1 MDGEKSLACWVEY
14 NIHLRSTSMNDAISV
29 LVDFVHPFMRNH
41 GEYVNWHYLVE
52 QNSCGSTQLEIRL
65 RVEGAKEYI
74 DTFRR
79 DMTVEIQNYSQR
91 TNLVMSE
98 NDALGS
104 HEGLHGSRTGHY
116 QGAASENFGRDWNSI
131 VRIMQIGSENAIE
144 IFRLAQGLVER
155 RSFDDGPR
163 QVNHPYYLHLTF
175 NQLLTE

>member
-1 MDGEKSLACWVEY
+1 MTCWLEY
-14 NIHLRSTSMNDAISV
+14 NIHLRSILTNDAISV
-29 LVDFVHPFMRNH
+29 LVDFVYPFMRNH

-52 QNSCGSTQLEIRL
+52 QNGCRSTQLEIRL
-65 RVEGAKEYI
+65 RVEGAQEYI
-74 DTFRR
+74 DAFRQ
-79 DMTVEIQNYSQR
+79 DITTEIRNYSQR

-104 HEGLHGSRTGHY
+104 HEGLHGNRTGHY

-144 IFRLAQGLVER
+144 IFRLARGLVER

-175 NQLLTE
+175 NQLLAE